1 MPTSCDADGVA
12 PGFVCAEGI
21 PVNEISAIPE
31 ALGEA
36 KGPAEEEEAGRS
48 DFSPLKN
55 ACITPR
61 NNSFPKGWDPNI
73 DPKILKS
80 LF

>member
-1 MPTSCDADGVA
+1 MPTSCDANGVA
-12 PGFVCAEGI
+12 PGFVGAKGI
-21 PVNEISAIPE
+21 PVNEISAVPE

-55 ACITPR
+55 ACITPK
-61 NNSFPKGWDPNI
+61 NNSFPKPVDPKI
-73 DPKILKS
+73 DPKILLS
-80 LF
+80 LL